1 MRKCLIL
8 FTICLLLA
16 AMASADWYP
25 KKIDQGTL
33 LQTDT
38 EANNIEGLVSI
49 QTIPAAETS
58 DVDQIC
64 NDVSLNSTTKL
75 LINSTGVGSS
85 NFLADPD
92 VPRCIIV
99 TPSDVVTT
107 AIKFTG
113 LDISGAVIT
122 ENLTFSASSTA
133 QTTTKAFK
141 NVTRIDATTTGTTR
155 TADIGVSDKLGL
167 NTKLATNTVLLA
179 ALDNTK
185 EGTAPAVT
193 VSSTVLAQ
201 NTIDTSCAPAGK
213 VTKVWF
219 VV

>member
-1 MRKCLIL
+1 MRKYLIL
-8 FTICLLLA
+8 FAICLLLA
-16 AMASADWYP
+16 VTASADWYP

-38 EANNIEGLVSI
+38 GANNIEGLISI

-58 DVDQIC
+58 DDDQLV
-64 NDVSLNSTTKL
+64 NVASLNS
-75 LINSTGVGSS
+75 STALALDPTRSQ
-85 NFLADPD
+85 FLDQPD
-92 VPRCIIV
+92 VPRCLLV
-99 TPSDVVTT
+99 TPSGAVTSNIKLVGTDIGGNAITEWANFSASATPVTT
-107 AIKFTG
+107 A
-113 LDISGAVIT
+113 
-122 ENLTFSASSTA
+122 
-133 QTTTKAFK
+133 KAFASVATI
-141 NVTRIDATTTGTTR
+141 NATTTGSTFTVKIG
-155 TADIGVSDKLGL
+155 TADKLGL

-201 NTIDTSCAPAGK
+201 NTIDTSGAPAGK

>member
-1 MRKCLIL
+1 MRKYLIL
-8 FTICLLLA
+8 FAACLLLV

-38 EANNIEGLVSI
+38 GANNIEGLVSV

-58 DVDQIC
+58 DVDQLC

-133 QTTTKAFK
+133 QTTNKAFK

-179 ALDNTK
+179 ALDNTR

-201 NTIDTSCAPAGK
+201 NTVDTSGAPAGK

>member
-1 MRKCLIL
+1 MRKYLIL
-8 FTICLLLA
+8 FAICLLLA
-16 AMASADWYP
+16 VTASADWYP

-38 EANNIEGLVSI
+38 GANNIEGLISI

-85 NFLADPD
+85 NFLDDPD

-99 TPSDVVTT
+99 TPSDVVST

-113 LDISGAVIT
+113 WDISGAVIT
-122 ENLTFSASSTA
+122 ENLTFSASSSA

-167 NTKLATNTVLLA
+167 NTKLNTNTVLLA
-179 ALDNTK
+179 ALDNTL

-201 NTIDTSCAPAGK
+201 NTIDTSGAPAGK

>member
-1 MRKCLIL
+1 MRKYLIL
-8 FTICLLLA
+8 FAACLLLV

-38 EANNIEGLVSI
+38 GANNIEGLVSV

-133 QTTTKAFK
+133 QTTNKAFK

-201 NTIDTSCAPAGK
+201 NTIDTSGAPAGK
-213 VTKVWF
+213 VTKVGI